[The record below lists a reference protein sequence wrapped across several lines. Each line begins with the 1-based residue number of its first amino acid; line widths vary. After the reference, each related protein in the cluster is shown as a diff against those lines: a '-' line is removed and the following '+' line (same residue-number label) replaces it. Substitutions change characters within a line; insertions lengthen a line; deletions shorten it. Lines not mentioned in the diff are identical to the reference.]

1 MALEFQGA
9 ATPLCEADFRRA
21 ADRLACEVAAIKAVA
36 QIESGGR
43 SGFLSDKRPLI
54 LFESRWFHKLTNA
67 AHDKSHPDI
76 STPKWVRN
84 YDGGAGEY
92 DRLARAIALDR
103 AAAFRSTSWGMFQIL
118 GINHAPA
125 GFACVETFVDAA
137 CACEGAHLDAFVSFV
152 VTNRLDDELRD
163 RGRRI
168 GHLPYFCRPV
178 PCARPVGNTQIK
190 GYPNHGDINI
200 FQGCCIRGS

>member
-9 ATPLCEADFRRA
+9 ATPLCEADFQRA

-92 DRLARAIALDR
+92 DRLARAVALDR

-163 RGRRI
+163 RRWDD
-168 GHLPYFCRPV
+168 F
-178 PCARPVGNTQIK
+178 ARAYNGP
-190 GYPNHGDINI
+190 GYRQN
-200 FQGCCIRGS
+200 RYAKKMAAA